1 MDTTGQVVVE
11 AEVIVVLPVVVEMVE
26 LVAVVVAAPRVLV
39 LMDLVVMEVLLMQ
52 DRMVDY
58 SLTHMVN
65 LEVMVVLTR
74 VVVEEV
80 LLTIIQLLDLVQVE
94 VAVV

>member
-1 MDTTGQVVVE
+1 MDTTGQVVAE

-39 LMDLVVMEVLLMQ
+39 LMDLVVMEVLLIL
-52 DRMVDY
+52 DRMLDY

-65 LEVMVVLTR
+65 LGVMVVLTR

-94 VAVV
+94 VVVV

>member
-1 MDTTGQVVVE
+1 MDTTGQVVAE

-52 DRMVDY
+52 ERMVEY

-74 VVVEEV
+74 VVVGEV
-80 LLTIIQLLDLVQVE
+80 LLTIIQLMDLNLVK
-94 VAVV
+94 VVVV